1 MKQKDKE
8 YLRSCFIRMLVE
20 GSFSCSDKELS
31 LWAQRLE
38 MPLHGTQ
45 WFCAV
50 VKMLKPVENEAYEE
64 MLLDLQNLCMKIL
77 QKEEWPGYAVVGYN
91 MDVILLLNGQACS
104 VAQFFS
110 QFAEKLSRRMRCEV
124 RIGIGRIYHGLK
136 HIPVSR
142 EEAYEALEWCSEAVP
157 VADAQ
162 DILPVRGG
170 SSLTIQ
176 LARENILEQFND
188 GNLDHLRTNLEQMAE
203 QVRINTFVQPD
214 APYPTSIRR
223 TMIELLVE
231 MLHIASDAG
240 VDVDKEI
247 GYVDPYRK
255 IFELQGTPAI
265 IQWVTEI
272 AEGLSEAMRSRKKQ
286 IEMNQLE
293 QVKRYIHA
301 HISDMD
307 LSLSSVSQTVNM
319 SPGYFSAF
327 FIREAGIGFKEYV
340 TAERIV
346 LAKRLLQDSRESI
359 NAISERCGFLSPSY
373 FISVF
378 KSQTGMTPGQYRKL
392 KN

>member
-1 MKQKDKE
+1 MKEKDKR
-8 YLRSCFIRMLVE
+8 YLQKCFLQMLLE
-20 GSFSCSDKELS
+20 GNHTFSEEELNNWDLS
-31 LWAQRLE
+31 LSLSLQGKNWECVIVKVNKADFAGAQC
-38 MPLHGTQ
+38 LHLVHQ
-45 WFCAV
+45 CE
-50 VKMLKPVENEAYEE
+50 KMISERN
-64 MLLDLQNLCMKIL
+64 LD
-77 QKEEWPGYAVVGYN
+77 GYVTIN
-91 MDVILLLNGQACS
+91 SRMDIILLLPYKQINYGDILKRT
-104 VAQFFS
+104 
-110 QFAEKLSRRMRCEV
+110 ESRASCRTGWNIQ
-124 RIGIGRIYHGLK
+124 IGIGKPYKKLSQIHFSK
-136 HIPVSR
+136 
-142 EEAYEALEWCSEAVP
+142 EEAYEALAWAGDQVKI
-157 VADAQ
+157 ADIRDVRFEEKKSSANAKA
-162 DILPVRGG
+162 DYKKILDQFANG
-170 SSLTIQ
+170 SVEQ
-176 LARENILEQFND
+176 LYS
-188 GNLDHLRTNLEQMAE
+188 NLNTLAE
-203 QVRINTFVQPD
+203 QVRSSTVIQPD

-293 QVKRYIHA
+293 QVKQYIHA

-378 KSQTGMTPGQYRKL
+378 KSQTGMTPGAYRKL